1 MEEMILY
8 HGSQEI
14 VRKPLFG
21 KGKKHNDYGLGFYC
35 TENVDLA
42 KEWSVKKNC
51 DGFINEYSLDVL
63 NLKILY
69 LNSLPI
75 LCWLAVLI
83 ENRIFDSYSEF
94 SEEAKSYLLSNYLP
108 KYREY
113 DVIIGYRADDSYF
126 SFAQAFLDGSLSLRN
141 LEKAMPLGN
150 LGEQVVL
157 KSRKAFEQISF
168 LGYEKADARIYYPLR
183 QERNMNARKE
193 FLSNRRGTPTL
204 DDLFLSDIIRGG
216 ISADDPR
223 IQWAVFLY
231 DTIEISGNVWTCR

>member
-141 LEKAMPLGN
+141 LEKAMHLGN

-157 KSRKAFEQISF
+157 ISEKAFNQLTF
-168 LGYEKADARIYYPLR
+168 LKYENVKSYFWYQRKQQRDLQAR
-183 QERNMNARKE
+183 RKYFE
-193 FLSNRRGTPTL
+193 LKNENIKE
-204 DDLFLSDIIRGG
+204 DDIFIIDLIRG
-216 ISADDPR
+216 R
-223 IQWAVFLY
+223 VKL
-231 DTIEISGNVWTCR
+231 